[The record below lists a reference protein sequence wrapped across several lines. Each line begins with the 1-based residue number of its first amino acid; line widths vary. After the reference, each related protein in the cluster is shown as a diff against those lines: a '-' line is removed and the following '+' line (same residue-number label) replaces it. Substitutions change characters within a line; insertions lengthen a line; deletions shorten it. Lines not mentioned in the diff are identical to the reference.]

1 MKKLTKAIFVA
12 TLALA
17 GMWTCSGASRDSV
30 RFTLTIEDC
39 EVPDMTAYR
48 ALSLCGK
55 AFDYEKSRNGEDVL
69 YRWFARALLVND
81 LPMVLTYRGYAQ
93 WLQMGMHEISSSSNL
108 ESRATEHVLA
118 KQAKE
123 RERKLEGV
131 SRSHLIGVISG
142 GLPNGMPYP
151 WKLPKVKG
159 MCDSKVVWDAAYWD
173 LVGTL
178 GTKEEKRQIM
188 SVDAEY
194 DKGERFD
201 CGGRVPSFGF
211 SEFKTGFRLA
221 FQDGI
226 GGTVFARLHIEYPGS
241 FWSHNWYAGHKLAEY
256 YCHDPIIRFVFGELK
271 KPENR
276 GRTITGT
283 FKWKTPVGC
292 VYVDGQKAPM
302 LSVEADGVIRNGES
316 DIVNLSK
323 AEVVP
328 DAAYAKQEQLEW
340 VRFSASLKK
349 MGTRAFAECGMLGYG
364 HGALKLPAGLE
375 VVGDG
380 AFAGCHDLSGI
391 ELPNSV
397 TNLGVWAFAEC
408 SALRSAV
415 LPSGLTDIPDG
426 LFYQNERDW
435 RNQHGLQRVKIPNGV
450 KRIGRYAFASNNL
463 LTEVEFP
470 EGMEEI
476 GDYAFYGC
484 SELTNVVVH
493 GGLKRI
499 GEAAFMKCGKLQ
511 RPNLPPS
518 VEIGDWAF
526 GQAPAEKRE

>member
-1 MKKLTKAIFVA
+1 MKKLTKAILVA
-12 TLALA
+12 PLALA
-17 GMWTCSGASRDSV
+17 GVWTCSGASRDSV
-30 RFTLTIEDC
+30 RFTLTIEDR
-39 EVPDMTAYR
+39 EMPDMTAYR

-69 YRWFARALLVND
+69 YRWFARAVLVND

-93 WLQMGMHEISSSSNL
+93 WLQMGRHEISSLSNL
-108 ESRATEHVLA
+108 ASRATELVLA

-123 RERKLEGV
+123 REWKLEGV

-173 LVGTL
+173 LVSTL

-194 DKGERFD
+194 DKGKRFD

-211 SEFKTGFRLA
+211 SDFKTGFRLA

-256 YCHDPIIRFVFGELK
+256 YCHDPVIRFVFGELK

-292 VYVDGQKAPM
+292 VYVDGQDASV

-316 DIVNLSK
+316 DVVNLSK
-323 AEVVP
+323 AEVIP
-328 DAAYAKQEQLEW
+328 DAAYAKQQQLKW
-340 VRFSASLKK
+340 VSVSDGLKRI
-349 MGTRAFAECGMLGYG
+349 GTRAFSECGMFGYG

-380 AFAGCHDLSGI
+380 AFAGCHHLTGV
-391 ELPNSV
+391 ELPDSV

-415 LPSGLTDIPDG
+415 LPSGLTEIPDG
-426 LFYQNERDW
+426 LFYQDRI
-435 RNQHGLQRVKIPNGV
+435 QRIKIPNGV

-476 GDYAFYGC
+476 CDYAFYGC
-484 SELTNVVVH
+484 SGLTNVIVH

-499 GEAAFMKCGKLQ
+499 GEAAFLKCGKLQ
-511 RPNLPPS
+511 RPSLSPS

-526 GQAPAEKRE
+526 GQAPDEKRE

>member
-1 MKKLTKAIFVA
+1 
-12 TLALA
+12 
-17 GMWTCSGASRDSV
+17 
-30 RFTLTIEDC
+30 
-39 EVPDMTAYR
+39 MTEY
-48 ALSLCGK
+48 
-55 AFDYEKSRNGEDVL
+55 VL
-69 YRWFARALLVND
+69 
-81 LPMVLTYRGYAQ
+81 
-93 WLQMGMHEISSSSNL
+93 
-108 ESRATEHVLA
+108 
-118 KQAKE
+118 
-123 RERKLEGV
+123 
-131 SRSHLIGVISG
+131 
-142 GLPNGMPYP
+142 
-151 WKLPKVKG
+151 
-159 MCDSKVVWDAAYWD
+159 VVWDAAYWD

-194 DKGERFD
+194 DKGKRFD

-256 YCHDPIIRFVFGELK
+256 YCHDPIIRFMFAELK

-276 GRTITGT
+276 GRTIAGT

-292 VYVDGQKAPM
+292 LYVDGRKAPV

-323 AEVVP
+323 AEVIP

-349 MGTRAFAECGMLGYG
+349 IGTRAFAECGMLGYG

-380 AFAGCHDLSGI
+380 AFAGCYDLSGI
-391 ELPNSV
+391 ELPDSV

-415 LPSGLTDIPDG
+415 LPSGLTEIPDG
-426 LFYQNERDW
+426 LFYQDRI
-435 RNQHGLQRVKIPNGV
+435 QRIKIPNGV

-476 GDYAFYGC
+476 CDYAFYGC
-484 SELTNVVVH
+484 SGLTNVIVH

-499 GEAAFMKCGKLQ
+499 GEAAFLKCGKLQ
-511 RPNLPPS
+511 RPSLPPS

-526 GQAPAEKRE
+526 GQAPDEKRE

>member
-1 MKKLTKAIFVA
+1 MKKLTKAILA
-12 TLALA
+12 LSLALA
-17 GMWTCSGASRDSV
+17 GIWTCSGASRDSV
-30 RFTLTIEDC
+30 RFTLTIEDR
-39 EVPDMTAYR
+39 EMPDMTAYR

-93 WLQMGMHEISSSSNL
+93 WLQMGRHEISSSSNL
-108 ESRATEHVLA
+108 ASRATGLVLA

-173 LVGTL
+173 LVSTL

-194 DKGERFD
+194 DKGKRFD

-241 FWSHNWYAGHKLAEY
+241 FWSSNWYAGHKLAEY
-256 YCHDPIIRFVFGELK
+256 YCHDPIIRFMFAELK

-276 GRTITGT
+276 GRTIAGT

-292 VYVDGQKAPM
+292 VYVDGRKAPV

-323 AEVVP
+323 AEVIP
-328 DAAYAKQEQLEW
+328 DATYAKQEQLEW
-340 VRFSASLKK
+340 VRFSPSLKEI
-349 MGTRAFAECGMLGYG
+349 GTRAFAECGMLGYG

-380 AFAGCHDLSGI
+380 AFAGCYHLSGI
-391 ELPNSV
+391 ELPDSV

-415 LPSGLTDIPDG
+415 LPSGLTEIPDG
-426 LFYQNERDW
+426 LFYQDRI
-435 RNQHGLQRVKIPNGV
+435 QRIKIPNGV

-476 GDYAFYGC
+476 CDYAFYGC
-484 SELTNVVVH
+484 SGLTNVIVH

-499 GEAAFMKCGKLQ
+499 GEAAFLKCGKLQ
-511 RPNLPPS
+511 RPSLPPS

-526 GQAPAEKRE
+526 GQAPDEKRE